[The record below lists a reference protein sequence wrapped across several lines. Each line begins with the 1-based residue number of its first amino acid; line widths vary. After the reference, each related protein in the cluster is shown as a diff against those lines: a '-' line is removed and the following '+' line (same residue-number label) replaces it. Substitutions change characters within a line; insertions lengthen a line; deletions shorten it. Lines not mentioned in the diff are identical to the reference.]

1 MMNMLKTQYELLRGS
16 RMVMLDFIERG
27 LPTQLT
33 TPIVAFNGSNV
44 RYLLIHTANTYKHW
58 LANFG
63 MRKELSF
70 IDDESIEDI
79 SAIRDVYAET
89 DSIVKEFLER
99 FSGGLELPVANQ
111 LRGEE
116 LSVTPLQLFT
126 HVLTHE
132 FHHKGQ
138 IMTMCRLLGHTP
150 PDTDIIRT

>member
-1 MMNMLKTQYELLRGS
+1 MNVLKTQYELLRGS

-27 LPTQLT
+27 LPTQIT
-33 TPIVAFNGSNV
+33 TPIAEFNGNNV
-44 RYLLIHTANTYKHW
+44 CYLLIHTANTYKHW

-70 IDDESIEDI
+70 IDDESVKDI
-79 SAIRDVYAET
+79 SAIRDTYDET
-89 DSIVKEFLER
+89 DLIVNEFLER
-99 FSGGLELPVANQ
+99 FSAELELPVTNQ
-111 LRGEE
+111 LRGKE
-116 LSVTPLQLFT
+116 LSITPLQLFT